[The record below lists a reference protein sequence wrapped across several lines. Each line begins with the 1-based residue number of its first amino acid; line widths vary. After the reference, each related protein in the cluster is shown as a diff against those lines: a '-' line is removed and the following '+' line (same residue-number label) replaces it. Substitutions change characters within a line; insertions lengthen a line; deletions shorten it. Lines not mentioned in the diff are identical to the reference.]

1 MASFPN
7 RKKSPLY
14 KKAEQIFKLTHALI
28 EIIPQDNE
36 FLQETCARF
45 MMEDAMMI
53 TAKIAGAEA
62 VDLYD
67 LKMENAAI
75 IRKCARELYVKAGS
89 LRFEEDIKDKEYI
102 ELLRNEI
109 EEFRLLFI
117 DWVATFDPWNYIIDR
132 WGLFNPPGVSAHDK
146 DPDEDIPFDPDDF
159 FDQMDLNDLDEE
171 E

>member
-1 MASFPN
+1 MENSHD
-7 RKKSPLY
+7 RRQSPLY
-14 KKAEQIFKLTHALI
+14 KKSEQIFKLTHALI

-36 FLQETCARF
+36 FLQETCAKF

-53 TAKIAGAEA
+53 SAKISGAEA

-67 LKMENAAI
+67 IKMENAAI
-75 IRKCARELYVKAGS
+75 IRKCARELYVRAGS

-109 EEFRLLFI
+109 DEFRLLFI
-117 DWVATFDPWNYIIDR
+117 DWVASFDQWNYIIDR

-146 DPDEDIPFDPDDF
+146 DPDDDIPFNPKDF
-159 FDQMDLNDLDEE
+159 FEDMDFDDEE

>member
-1 MASFPN
+1 
-7 RKKSPLY
+7 
-14 KKAEQIFKLTHALI
+14 
-28 EIIPQDNE
+28 
-36 FLQETCARF
+36 

-53 TAKIAGAEA
+53 AAKISGAEA

-67 LKMENAAI
+67 IKMENATI
-75 IRKCARELYVKAGS
+75 IRKCARELYVRAGS

-117 DWVATFDPWNYIIDR
+117 DWVASFDQWNYIIDR
-132 WGLFNPPGVSAHDK
+132 WELFNPPGVSAHDK
-146 DPDEDIPFDPDDF
+146 DPDDDIPFNPKDF
-159 FDQMDLNDLDEE
+159 FEDMDFDDEE

>member
-1 MASFPN
+1 MENSN
-7 RKKSPLY
+7 DRRQSPLY
-14 KKAEQIFKLTHALI
+14 KKSEQIFKLTHALI

-36 FLQETCARF
+36 FLQETCSKF
-45 MMEDAMMI
+45 MIEDAMMI
-53 TAKIAGAEA
+53 AAKISGAEA

-67 LKMENAAI
+67 IKMENAAI
-75 IRKCARELYVKAGS
+75 IRKCARELYVRAGS

-117 DWVATFDPWNYIIDR
+117 DWVASFDQWNYIIDR

-146 DPDEDIPFDPDDF
+146 DPDDDIPFNPNDF
-159 FDQMDLNDLDEE
+159 FEDMNFDDPEE